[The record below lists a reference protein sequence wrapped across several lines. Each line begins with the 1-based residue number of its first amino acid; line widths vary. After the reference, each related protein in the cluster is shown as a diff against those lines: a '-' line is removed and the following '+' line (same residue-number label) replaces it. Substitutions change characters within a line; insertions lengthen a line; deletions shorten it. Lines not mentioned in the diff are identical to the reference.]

1 MQIFEMFDA
10 IEAEFGKK
18 KAILC
23 IAVYC
28 IGLEVEVSMY
38 NSMIDLKILW
48 MDAATEHLS
57 DQTYDDILN
66 ATKIIKACEMYFRL
80 EKAKSLKELIETI

>member
-18 KAILC
+18 TAILC

-28 IGLEVEVSMY
+28 IGCETYESIY
-38 NSMIDLKILW
+38 NLVDLDILW
-48 MDAATEHLS
+48 FDAAKEHLH
-57 DQTYDDILN
+57 DQEDDDILY
-66 ATKIIKACEMYFRL
+66 AIKIVKACEMYFRL